1 MNGVD
6 EDDES
11 NAPRWRR
18 GLWLG
23 AGVVSLGL
31 GLVGLALPVVP
42 TVPFVLLAAWC
53 FSRGCRRCERWLL
66 DHPRLGPPIRAWRRN
81 HSVPLRAK
89 QVATAM
95 MACSSVFSWW
105 LLESPWRWMPAA
117 ACAVVALWL
126 WRLPTA
132 PAAAHEPGNRSGA

>member
-1 MNGVD
+1 MPTAED
-6 EDDES
+6 ADDEL

-18 GLWLG
+18 CLWLG
-23 AGVVSLGL
+23 AGVVSLML
-31 GLVGLALPVVP
+31 GALGLALPVVP

-66 DHPRLGPPIRAWRRN
+66 DHPRLGPPIRAWRQN

-89 QVATAM
+89 QVATVM
-95 MACSSVFSWW
+95 MAGSSIFAWW
-105 LLESPWRWMPAA
+105 LLPWPWRWMPAA
-117 ACAVVALWL
+117 VCALVALWL

-132 PAAAHEPGNRSGA
+132 VPAAQQRGR

>member
-1 MNGVD
+1 MNGAD
-6 EDDES
+6 EDDEP
-11 NAPRWRR
+11 NGPRWRR

-23 AGVVSLGL
+23 AGVVSLLL

-66 DHPRLGPPIRAWRRN
+66 EW
-81 HSVPLRAK
+81 
-89 QVATAM
+89 
-95 MACSSVFSWW
+95 
-105 LLESPWRWMPAA
+105 PWRWMPAA

-132 PAAAHEPGNRSGA
+132 PAAAQEPGNRGGA